1 MAKTAKTR
9 NRQLA
14 SLISD
19 SSGSI
24 SDDRFDTLIDQSI
37 EPETLNFAVDNRE
50 AGHGVWR
57 WSWNPTT
64 LPYEREKIS
73 LQRQNNVPIY
83 QKGTYQ
89 LDNYAAFN
97 TNDSSSQTHNIYLKW
112 IEEPGTANLV
122 DWVTYDSVSN
132 QTFTGITDSGQKV
145 QRLNWVVPEE
155 ITIPTLNTSTVAYN
169 VGHAGGQYSWTGTAV
184 GNNINIGPLRRG
196 NTYTFAVNAS
206 GHPFYLTTDN
216 GVNFAAGQ
224 YVGEYTSGVTNS
236 RTDNGTLTFVVPSDA
251 PDTLYYQCGNHSSMR
266 GEITIKNLEVDE
278 NSFGLPILYFQHD
291 QEGHVDPAP
300 IRPVPS
306 IQGQMCLTFDALKGK
321 FVPQDLRE
329 YMDKTNTFAEKI
341 REEIEARSID
351 EDRMKTFMRHKNI
364 LDVNERFTANLDSN
378 KVESIF
384 QNTRGTVIDSDY
396 INQRLGVTSST
407 EQRVQTEAHTTLEQ
421 DGTLSVTTGTARWYA
436 PRNIEITKIRPFVG
450 IAPVGSAL
458 NLRVNKN
465 GSSIHTLSVSAGQ
478 NTATS
483 TVSTPLEVNEGDY
496 LTVDVTSVGSTT
508 AGSDLKLIIRYK

>member
-1 MAKTAKTR
+1 MAKTR

-24 SDDRFDTLIDQSI
+24 SDDRFGSLIDQSI
-37 EPETLNFAVDNRE
+37 EPETLNFAVDNRQ
-50 AGHGVWR
+50 AGHGVWK

-73 LQRQNNVPIY
+73 LQQQNNVPIY
-83 QKGTYQ
+83 KKGTYE

-97 TNDSSSQTHNIYLKW
+97 TNDSSTQTHNIYLKW

-122 DWVTYDSVSN
+122 DWVSYDSVAN

-145 QRLNWVVPEE
+145 QRLNWEVPEE
-155 ITIPTLNTSTVAYN
+155 ITIPTLNTSTVTYN
-169 VGHAGGQYSWTGTAV
+169 VGHSGGQYSWTGTAV
-184 GNNINIGPLRRG
+184 GNNTNIGPLRRG
-196 NTYTFAVNAS
+196 NTYKFAVNAS

-216 GVNFAAGQ
+216 GTNFSAGN

-266 GEITIKNLEVDE
+266 GEITIKNLEVDT

-300 IRPVPS
+300 VRPVPS
-306 IQGQMCLTFDALKGK
+306 IQGQMCLTFDASKGK

-351 EDRMKTFMRHKNI
+351 ESRMKTFMKTKGMIDESENF
-364 LDVNERFTANLDSN
+364 LAKMDSA
-378 KVESIF
+378 KVQSIF
-384 QNTRGTVIDSDY
+384 SNTRGTVIDSDY

-407 EQRVQTEAHTTLEQ
+407 DQKVQTESHTTLEQ
-421 DGTLSVTTGTARWYA
+421 DGVLSVTTGSARWYA
-436 PRNIEITKIRPFVG
+436 PRDIEITKIRPFVSA
-450 IAPVGSAL
+450 APVGSAL

-478 NTATS
+478 SNSANTIT
-483 TVSTPLEVNEGDY
+483 TPIEINEGDY